1 MNVSTAEATAKTEST
16 PKTTWR
22 THRWTTAEFDAM
34 VVSGY
39 LREGLKTF
47 LWDGEIIEPM
57 PENEPHVSA
66 QDKLYRLLI
75 GRLPEA
81 DWTIRPAH
89 PLVLK
94 EGYKPQP
101 DLVVLIEPRTDRRGR
116 TPTAADA
123 ALVIEIAD
131 SSYAEDAGDKLPEYA
146 AAGIPWYWIVNI
158 GARRIEVYSGPT
170 VSSGV
175 GQYTI
180 REDYP
185 LEGAVPLILARGGE
199 SLAFGVVPVLEV
211 LRDSLEDE

>member
-1 MNVSTAEATAKTEST
+1 MSVSTAEATPKAKST
-16 PKTTWR
+16 PQSTWR

-34 VVSGY
+34 VGSGY
-39 LREGLKTF
+39 LREGSKTF

-57 PENEPHVSA
+57 PENEPHVTA
-66 QDKLYRLLI
+66 QDNLYRLLI

-81 DWTIRPAH
+81 EWTIRPAH
-89 PLVLK
+89 PLVLR

-116 TPTAADA
+116 TPTALDA

-146 AAGIPWYWIVNI
+146 AAGIPRYWIVNI
-158 GARRIEVYSGPT
+158 GARRIEVYSQPT
-170 VSSGV
+170 VASGV
-175 GQYTI
+175 GQYVV

-185 LEGAVPLILARGGE
+185 LEVAVPLVLVRGGE
-199 SLAFGVVPVLEV
+199 SYAFGLIPVLEV
-211 LRDSLEDE
+211 LRDSLEGE